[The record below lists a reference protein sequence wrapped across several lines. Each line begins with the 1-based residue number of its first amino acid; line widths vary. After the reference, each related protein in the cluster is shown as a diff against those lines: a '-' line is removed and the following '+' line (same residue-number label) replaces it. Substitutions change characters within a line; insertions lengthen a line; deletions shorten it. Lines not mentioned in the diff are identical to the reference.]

1 MKAKCSSR
9 GLTDSLDLFSR
20 PVYSFTFKKS
30 PVMSTWPG
38 VCYTLLLALL
48 VVLFTL
54 AKMGDF

>member
-38 VCYTLLLALL
+38 VCCTLLLALL

-54 AKMGDF
+54 AKIGDF